1 VYNLF
6 IYAII
11 LWVGLMSDNA
21 PRKNVQWNIDKPDF
35 KLNGITHLHIQTKTT
50 SFLQH
55 EQQQPIT
62 NLSHISSLKIH
73 LEIVALHTTMAS
85 FNTFFIFSLAFFLI
99 ASPFIQGLISTHSR
113 SRSIFSMIHMFHYL
127 HVTITFLV
135 TQLF

>member
-1 VYNLF
+1 
-6 IYAII
+6 
-11 LWVGLMSDNA
+11 MSDNA

-35 KLNGITHLHIQTKTT
+35 KYGITHTNQNDIVSTN
-50 SFLQH
+50 SFLTRTT
-55 EQQQPIT
+55 QQNKPIT